1 MLKLGQKRPNYR
13 ATIGYSVPKVRAL
26 RQPSQVGGFLP
37 LLFLPSLFAG
47 ATAGTLATGAVK
59 KSQQGSGVVD
69 DADMLYQQ
77 AKSGQGL
84 KLAGQ
89 GVGVAG
95 SGSSLA
101 GGAIYNAGYSEG
113 GALDLPGSGLR
124 NNLLHALPKIKK
136 KRISSSA
143 DRSLLGT
150 PYRVGTEQTMGNG
163 LNLAGNGKTL
173 DAVNDT
179 IYKSVQIALD
189 KLGINHIIPDSL
201 VRGVIESSTKKASNT
216 VKDVIVNVSKKIIPI
231 LTKTGLFQTGN
242 GLHYGKVI
250 HSKKYNKLHGK
261 FSKYLASR
269 VAGQDGGDFFTDFY
283 DGFMSIIKPASKILG
298 PIADAVFPEFS
309 PAISAVTGLIN
320 SAPS

>member
-13 ATIGYSVPKVRAL
+13 STIGYTVPNVRAL

-37 LLFLPSLFAG
+37 LLFLPSLLAG
-47 ATAGTLATGAVK
+47 ATAVGAVK
-59 KSQQGSGVVD
+59 NSQQGSGVVD

-89 GVGVAG
+89 GIGV
-95 SGSSLA
+95 A
-101 GGAIYNAGYSEG
+101 GGAIYNAGESEG

-163 LNLAGNGKTL
+163 LNLAGRGEAL

-179 IYKSVQIALD
+179 IYKAVQLALD

-201 VRGVIESSTKKASNT
+201 VKGVINSSTKKASNT

-242 GLHYGKVI
+242 GMHYGKVI

-269 VAGQDGGDFFTDFY
+269 VAGQDGGDFFSDFAQ
-283 DGFMSIIKPASKILG
+283 GFMSVIKPAASILG
-298 PIADAVFPEFS
+298 PIASAVFPEFS
-309 PAISAVTGLIN
+309 PAIGAVTGLIKN
-320 SAPS
+320 A

>member
-1 MLKLGQKRPNYR
+1 MLKLGHKRPTYR
-13 ATIGYSVPKVRAL
+13 SGLGYVPLNR
-26 RQPSQVGGFLP
+26 RIHHQPTQVGGFLP
-37 LLFLPSLFAG
+37 LLLLGPALAG
-47 ATAGTLATGAVK
+47 LSASAVATSAIK
-59 KSQQGSGVVD
+59 KQTGSGVIE

-95 SGSSLA
+95 SGTSLA
-101 GGAIYNAGYSEG
+101 GGALYLAGETEG

-136 KRISSSA
+136 KRMSSSA

-150 PYRVGTEQTMGNG
+150 PYSVGTERTMGNG
-163 LNLAGNGKTL
+163 TTLAGRGKAL

-179 IYKSVQIALD
+179 IYKAVQLALD

-216 VKDVIVNVSKKIIPI
+216 VQDVIVNVSKKIIPI

-242 GLHYGKVI
+242 GMHYGKVI
-250 HSKKYNKLHGK
+250 QSKKYDKLHRK
-261 FSKYLASR
+261 FAKYLASR
-269 VAGQDGGDFFTDFY
+269 VAGQDGGSFWDDFVS
-283 DGFMSIIKPASKILG
+283 GFMSVIKPAAQVLG
-298 PIADAVFPEFS
+298 PIASAVFPEFS
-309 PAISAVTGLIN
+309 PAIGAVTGLIDK
-320 SAPS
+320 A

>member
-1 MLKLGQKRPNYR
+1 MLKLGHKRPTYR
-13 ATIGYSVPKVRAL
+13 SGLGYVPLNR
-26 RQPSQVGGFLP
+26 RIHHQPTQVGGFLP

-77 AKSGQGL
+77 AKAGQGL

-95 SGSSLA
+95 GALYLA
-101 GGAIYNAGYSEG
+101 GETEG

-150 PYRVGTEQTMGNG
+150 PYSVGTERTMGNG
-163 LNLAGNGKTL
+163 VNLAGRGKAL

-179 IYKSVQIALD
+179 IYKAVQIALD

-201 VRGVIESSTKKASNT
+201 VKGVINSSTQKASNT

-242 GLHYGKVI
+242 GIHYGKVI
-250 HSKKYNKLHGK
+250 HSKKYDKLHGK

-283 DGFMSIIKPASKILG
+283 DGFMSVIKPASKILG

>member
-1 MLKLGQKRPNYR
+1 MLKLGQVRPNYR
-13 ATIGYSVPKVRAL
+13 SQVGYTVPNTRAL
-26 RQPSQVGGFLP
+26 QQPSQIGGFLP
-37 LLFLPSLFAG
+37 LLFLPSLLAG

-95 SGSSLA
+95 GALYLA
-101 GGAIYNAGYSEG
+101 GETEG

-124 NNLLHALPKIKK
+124 NNLLHALPKTKK
-136 KRISSSA
+136 VKASA
-143 DRSLLGT
+143 TRSLLGT
-150 PYRVGTEQTMGNG
+150 PYYVGTDLPMGNG
-163 LNLAGNGKTL
+163 VNLAGRGEAL

-179 IYKSVQIALD
+179 IYKAVQIALD

-201 VRGVIESSTKKASNT
+201 VKGVINSSTKKASNT
-216 VKDVIVNVSKKIIPI
+216 VKDVIVSVSKKIIPI
-231 LTKTGLFQTGN
+231 LTKTGLLQTGN
-242 GLHYGKVI
+242 GMHYGKVI
-250 HSKKYNKLHGK
+250 KSKKYDKLHGK

-283 DGFMSIIKPASKILG
+283 DGFMSVIKPASKILG